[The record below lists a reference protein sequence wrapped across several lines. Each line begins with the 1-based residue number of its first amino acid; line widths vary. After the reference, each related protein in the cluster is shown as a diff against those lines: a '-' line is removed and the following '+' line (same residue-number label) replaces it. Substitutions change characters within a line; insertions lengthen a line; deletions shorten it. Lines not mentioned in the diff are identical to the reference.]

1 MEHGSRTKLVAVLVL
16 VSVFGSGILLGYAAD
31 RGADAVVV
39 ASEAPAGDPV
49 PGERRRR
56 APVYE
61 QMNPTL
67 AQRTL
72 IDSILRVH
80 RDEMNRLHAEF
91 DVVQQDYQD
100 SYDAVIQDTRDA
112 IALVF
117 PPEQAADYRRRLTE
131 DDERRALEDDRS
143 DSDRPK

>member
-1 MEHGSRTKLVAVLVL
+1 MEQGSRTKLVAALVL
-16 VSVFGSGILLGYAAD
+16 ASVFGSGILLGYAAD
-31 RGADAVVV
+31 RDANAMVI
-39 ASEAPAGDPV
+39 ASEAPAGDAAPA
-49 PGERRRR
+49 ERRRR

-67 AQRTL
+67 EQRGL

-91 DVVQQDYQD
+91 DVLQQEYQKH
-100 SYDAVIQDTRDA
+100 YDAVIQDTREG
-112 IALVF
+112 IAAVF
-117 PPEQAADYRRRLTE
+117 PPEQAADYRRRLAE

-143 DSDRPK
+143 DKNARK

>member
-1 MEHGSRTKLVAVLVL
+1 MEQGSRTRLVAALVL
-16 VSVFGSGILLGYAAD
+16 ATVFGSGILLGYAAD
-31 RGADAVVV
+31 RGTDAVVM
-39 ASEAPAGDPV
+39 ASEAPGGEAAPT
-49 PGERRRR
+49 ERRRR

-67 AQRTL
+67 EQRTV

-91 DVVQQDYQD
+91 DVLQKDYQH
-100 SYDAVIQDTRDA
+100 SYDAVIQDTRDG
-112 IALVF
+112 IAAVF
-117 PPEQAADYRRRLTE
+117 PPEQAADYRRRLAV

-143 DSDRPK
+143 DGDRRE